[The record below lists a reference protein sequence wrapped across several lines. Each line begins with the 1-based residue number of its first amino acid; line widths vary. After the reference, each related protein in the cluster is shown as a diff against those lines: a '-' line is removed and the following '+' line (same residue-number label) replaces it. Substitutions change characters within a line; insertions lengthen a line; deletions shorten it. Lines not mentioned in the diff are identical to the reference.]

1 MMRKT
6 LTAWFSGLL
15 VTVVIGC
22 SGNGGTKSAGSV
34 GALSG
39 GGSSFINPLMKK
51 WSAEYYRAHDV
62 QVDYASTGSTNGI
75 ADMITRKIDFGC
87 TDAPMTDEQL
97 SKARAAGGEVV
108 HLPLVIGGVVPI
120 YNLEG
125 IDKPLN
131 FTGKILADIYLGKIK
146 KWNHS
151 DIQQAN
157 AGVNLPNVDILTV
170 HRSDGSGTT
179 DIFTDYLSK
188 VSDEWRKGPGHGT
201 QIDWPAGGV
210 GEPKNP
216 GVAGHVQR
224 TAGAIGYVELIY
236 ALESK
241 LPYGAVE
248 NREHKFVRATLESV
262 TAAADNALA
271 DIPKDLR
278 YSITDAKGET
288 SYPICGTTWAVL
300 YQKPDPAKAQAL
312 GAFFRWATHE
322 GQAMTTELQYSALP
336 KGLVERVDEKLN
348 EQLKPLK

>member
-120 YNLEG
+120 
-125 IDKPLN
+125 
-131 FTGKILADIYLGKIK
+131 
-146 KWNHS
+146 
-151 DIQQAN
+151 
-157 AGVNLPNVDILTV
+157 
-170 HRSDGSGTT
+170 
-179 DIFTDYLSK
+179 
-188 VSDEWRKGPGHGT
+188 
-201 QIDWPAGGV
+201 
-210 GEPKNP
+210 
-216 GVAGHVQR
+216 
-224 TAGAIGYVELIY
+224 
-236 ALESK
+236 
-241 LPYGAVE
+241 
-248 NREHKFVRATLESV
+248 
-262 TAAADNALA
+262 
-271 DIPKDLR
+271 
-278 YSITDAKGET
+278 
-288 SYPICGTTWAVL
+288 
-300 YQKPDPAKAQAL
+300 
-312 GAFFRWATHE
+312 
-322 GQAMTTELQYSALP
+322 
-336 KGLVERVDEKLN
+336 
-348 EQLKPLK
+348 